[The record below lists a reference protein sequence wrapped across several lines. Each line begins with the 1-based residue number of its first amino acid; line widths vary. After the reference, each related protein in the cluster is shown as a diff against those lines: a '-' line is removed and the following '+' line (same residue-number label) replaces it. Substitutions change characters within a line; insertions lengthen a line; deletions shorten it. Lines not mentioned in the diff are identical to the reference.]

1 MVVVVEVVIAVHD
14 YCNFRGSEVR
24 VDLKPCL
31 RFALPNQSH
40 TQLYLKFAK
49 RISRFFCVSLG
60 VLSPVSLAQ
69 CSTMQSRLPLL
80 FLLLTGGGAQR
91 FPALWFG
98 TLPSRPSN
106 SSALYDLRNYSLVML
121 GFTFPD
127 AHNEATLQAGAAA
140 VKKHSGPSPPPVF
153 VYRNA
158 HLALSSFDLQA
169 RALAT
174 LPPSAWIRNS
184 TAPLPCRPGP
194 GDAQPY
200 NFSDASAADF
210 FLSQLV
216 EEAAQ
221 EAGIDGLFLDEVDW
235 AMCGF
240 LQSECGAR
248 FSAAEVADLWAGT
261 ASTMARARARLASA
275 GKATVQS
282 LFSALSSNS
291 GAIDSK
297 PCLRPEEDWLRA
309 MEVGGSGGGVPP
321 LLFRFYG
328 DLGWYGPNG
337 ASASVCAAYLRNM
350 MEESAL
356 GLGQVVRAVLPTG
369 ATEADVEAL
378 AAAALLSLSPRSYIG
393 FSTGWGYDD
402 WRWWGLLGRE
412 LGMPAGP
419 AVPLPSG
426 RAWTRE
432 FERVTA
438 RYDCDTRVGT
448 LEWR

>member
-1 MVVVVEVVIAVHD
+1 
-14 YCNFRGSEVR
+14 
-24 VDLKPCL
+24 
-31 RFALPNQSH
+31 
-40 TQLYLKFAK
+40 
-49 RISRFFCVSLG
+49 
-60 VLSPVSLAQ
+60 
-69 CSTMQSRLPLL
+69 MQSRLPLL
-80 FLLLTGGGAQR
+80 CLLLTAGRAQR

-121 GFTFPD
+121 GFTYPD
-127 AHNEATLQAGAAA
+127 PHNEATLQAGAAA
-140 VKKHSGPSPPPVF
+140 VKLHSGPSPPPVY

-174 LPPSAWIRNS
+174 LPASAWIRNS
-184 TAPLPCRPGP
+184 SAADAAPSPCRPGP
-194 GDAQPY
+194 GNSQPY
-200 NFSDASAADF
+200 NLSHPSAADF
-210 FLSQLV
+210 FLAQLV

-221 EAGIDGLFLDEVDW
+221 EASIDGLFLDEVDW
-235 AMCGF
+235 VTCGF

-261 ASTMARARARLASA
+261 AATMARARARLASA

-282 LFSALSSNS
+282 LFSALASNS

-309 MEVGGSGGGVPP
+309 MSGGGGGGPLPP

-328 DLGWYGPNG
+328 DLGWYGPHG
-337 ASASVCAAYLRNM
+337 TAASVCAAYLRNM
-350 MEESAL
+350 MDEAAL
-356 GLGQVVRAVLPTG
+356 GLGQVVRAVLPAG

-402 WRWWGLLGRE
+402 WQWWSVLGRE
-412 LGMPAGP
+412 LGAPAGP

-438 RYDCDTRVGT
+438 RYDCDTRVGS
-448 LEWR
+448 LDWH